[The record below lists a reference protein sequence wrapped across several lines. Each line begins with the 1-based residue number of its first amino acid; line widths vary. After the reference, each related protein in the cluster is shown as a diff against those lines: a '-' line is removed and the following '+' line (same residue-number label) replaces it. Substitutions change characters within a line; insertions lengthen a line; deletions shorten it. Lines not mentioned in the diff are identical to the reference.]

1 MSERDKEL
9 LRMVGMSEQQA
20 ERNAAQAESESEPD
34 GLTGRVYYGL
44 HLEQPDEEMVT
55 VSVRLPKATVDS
67 LDQQARPGRTI
78 GQDVCPACAGMIQP
92 PTTITE
98 YAILLSATQ
107 KKDGVRTVWST
118 TNKPGPNK

>member
-1 MSERDKEL
+1 MSMSERDKEL

-20 ERNAAQAESESEPD
+20 ERNARQAESESEPD

-67 LDQQARPGRTI
+67 LNQQARRYHI
-78 GQDVCPACAGMIQP
+78 SRS
-92 PTTITE
+92 E
-98 YAILLSATQ
+98 YMRRRLAPDEQ
-107 KKDGVRTVWST
+107 
-118 TNKPGPNK
+118 